1 MKDYEP
7 GDLQAWKSALDAIRS
22 SNGNAGNDN
31 NYRQELDRLSDEL
44 AAEKEKYKRKRVTLN
59 KQRAETAKK
68 RREIEQMQ
76 LQLDEF
82 QEANVQLGGIQCDFQ
97 QLESDLEEKTQV
109 FGEQMDQLTTQRNNL
124 LKTLEWN
131 NLELEKSEQA
141 AAKQEMDY
149 QHQSDKYNSS
159 LFDLKQQCYNE
170 VRELQHQH
178 EQQLTAEEVH
188 WKEERLKE
196 LKQQAKSADEQLKQQ
211 AMSAERKLATVRFD
225 LEAEYSTHYMNE
237 LEKSQKE
244 LAAKEQAF
252 ADSAAQLEPP
262 ARDECHNEDSAQLRE
277 TISGLE
283 GELKIASQQ
292 LEANSAA
299 ALDVSTKQLHSKLAR
314 LVTTRFYISL
324 KYCEEQTKKLYLK
337 CELAEVFLISI
348 SQLSLPPA
356 SWT

>member
-124 LKTLEWN
+124 LETLEWC

-170 VRELQHQH
+170 VRELWH
-178 EQQLTAEEVH
+178 
-188 WKEERLKE
+188 
-196 LKQQAKSADEQLKQQ
+196 
-211 AMSAERKLATVRFD
+211 
-225 LEAEYSTHYMNE
+225 
-237 LEKSQKE
+237 
-244 LAAKEQAF
+244 
-252 ADSAAQLEPP
+252 
-262 ARDECHNEDSAQLRE
+262 
-277 TISGLE
+277 
-283 GELKIASQQ
+283 
-292 LEANSAA
+292 
-299 ALDVSTKQLHSKLAR
+299 
-314 LVTTRFYISL
+314 
-324 KYCEEQTKKLYLK
+324 
-337 CELAEVFLISI
+337 
-348 SQLSLPPA
+348 
-356 SWT
+356 